1 MVHSVTKNVLS
12 SYLIHYHFLDCIDR
26 LMGEAG
32 IKSLFQR
39 IGSVQYDPL
48 DIVGRNP
55 HHTWE
60 VYVPAEKRK
69 YGYYVLPVL
78 YQNKLIAR
86 MEPVKQKAGPLII
99 KNWWWEPGV
108 KITKKLQNVV
118 ENGLK
123 KFAEYLNVDDIDK
136 KVFKIIWKK

>member
-26 LMGEAG
+26 LTGEAG

-55 HHTWE
+55 HLVLQSRVRCLIICTQRE
-60 VYVPAEKRK
+60 ILGYIKRK
-69 YGYYVLPVL
+69 
-78 YQNKLIAR
+78 AR
-86 MEPVKQKAGPLII
+86 
-99 KNWWWEPGV
+99 
-108 KITKKLQNVV
+108 
-118 ENGLK
+118 K
-123 KFAEYLNVDDIDK
+123 KFMTLY
-136 KVFKIIWKK
+136 KI